1 MNKLTNTITG
11 VILAAALFGF
21 MAAAMAQDPIDKPPQ
36 KGHRHHKADH
46 QVSVVDQMMRA
57 VRQLDLS
64 DEQKTSFR
72 AVMKDLKTQDRAH
85 KKEMRSMH
93 AQLKELI
100 KADTFDET
108 AVSALAQKEGD
119 LAAERL
125 LSASRAMSS
134 VYGQLTEEQRAQLA
148 SMAEERQA
156 RRAERR
162 EQRNTES

>member
-1 MNKLTNTITG
+1 MNKLTRTITFAF
-11 VILAAALFGF
+11 LAAMLLSFT
-21 MAAAMAQDPIDKPPQ
+21 AAAMAHDSLDKPPR
-36 KGHRHHKADH
+36 KGQHHNKAH
-46 QVSVVDQMMRA
+46 QQMPVVEQMMRA
-57 VRQLDLS
+57 VKHLDLS
-64 DEQKTSFR
+64 DEQKASFR
-72 AVMKDLKTQDRAH
+72 IVMRDLKAQDRAQNQ
-85 KKEMRSMH
+85 EMRAMH

-134 VYGQLTEEQRAQLA
+134 VYGQLTDEQRAQLA

-156 RRAERR
+156 TRAERR